1 LARYIRILALCAA
14 FVVSLQ
20 MLPAQT
26 STTGAVTG
34 VVTDPSGAVVSGVDV
49 ILINPATGEKQKTT
63 TNASGVYRLDLL
75 PPGNYSLTIDQPGFA
90 RLDAHVTISNAQVL
104 GENLKL
110 AMGSN
115 TQVVTV
121 QATEAQLQSE
131 NGDVSN
137 NVTQTQIEEV
147 PNSGNNMTYVTRITP
162 GMGTS
167 GGFGVEGSTT
177 LYTVDGMMNNDPYNN
192 AGNSGASNLMLGDS
206 EVQEATVT
214 GNGYSG
220 QYGGLAGAQVSFVT
234 KSGTNRIHGAA
245 NYYWTGRSLVA
256 NNWFNNLHGSPRPF
270 ENANQWSADIG
281 GPAIKDRL
289 FWYLD
294 TEGLRAI
301 LPSASTL
308 VLVPSPNLQA
318 VTLANLA
325 KNGLSASVP
334 YYNNMFSL
342 YNQAAKAHNTQPG
355 NGNGNLTGCPSTLTA
370 GELSTLGGSPGAC
383 TDYFEGSAT
392 NYANEWL
399 LTTRVDFSI
408 GANDHGFARSETDE
422 GAQPTYTDQ
431 INPIFNDISIQPQ
444 HSGQVNETHTFG
456 SRAVNNIVLSGLW
469 YGAMFGPSNVTATTG
484 VFPAQLSLND
494 STLYTLGGEDATFP
508 EGRNVTTLQLQDD
521 ALVNAGNHT
530 IKFGGRVYIV
540 KENDHYFTSGTIPS
554 EVASTLGAFINGG
567 SDPNVASETTQF
579 TQSFVPKPNHP
590 IMLSQL
596 AFYGEDDWKASR
608 TLTLTAALRL
618 DHQGNVRCLDHCLTL
633 PLNPFPEMTHDAT
646 IPYDKALAF
655 SQENVLPGL
664 QALEWQPRVGYA
676 YNPNILHQS
685 LVIRGGAGI
694 FFDGLP
700 GNIVETIVKNPPTK
714 NTFTVS
720 GDNLAST
727 QTSSNLYTDAVAYN
741 QAYTAGIANGGT
753 VASIKASLPA
763 SQQSHFSPPALYGP
777 ENNFKIYQIVKWNL
791 EVQKSFGTGT
801 TLSVNYLANY
811 GFNKPFTNAG
821 LNAYSTSIAGLP
833 TSAPDTRFGKVYY
846 IEAGGRSN
854 YNGLIT
860 TFTQRF
866 KNGDMFTAGYTYSK
880 SLDTLT
886 TAISSTT
893 TGTTDI
899 ASAVDPYHPDARYG
913 PASADL
919 RNFLQLDYVYN
930 LPFHNH
936 FYGGWQ
942 VAGAAFL
949 YSGLPFTVI
958 DTAATNSISGS
969 SATGGNYG
977 GSLIPNYNYSGEAS
991 CSRPNQ
997 ACLLASQFPKVGTT
1011 AYSTGSVDSSGPR
1024 NGFRGPDYIDTDI
1037 SLMKTIPLHFENG
1050 RFSFGAQAYN
1060 VLNHPNF
1067 SRPSATLNSST
1078 FGKIT
1083 STLNPSGIF
1092 SGVGGD
1098 DSPRILQI
1106 KGTLR
1111 F

>member
-1 LARYIRILALCAA
+1 MARYIRILALCAA

-34 VVTDPSGAVVSGVDV
+34 VVTDPSGAVVSGADV

-75 PPGNYSLTIDQPGFA
+75 QPGNYSLTVDQPGFA

-256 NNWFNNLHGSPRPF
+256 NNWFNNLHGTPRPF

-334 YYNNMFSL
+334 YYNNIFSL

-399 LTTRVDFSI
+399 LTTRVDFSL

-469 YGAMFGPSNVTATTG
+469 YGAMFGPSNVPATTA

-608 TLTLTAALRL
+608 TFTLTAALRL

-655 SQENVLPGL
+655 DQENVLPGL

-720 GDNLAST
+720 GDNLANT
-727 QTSSNLYTDAVAYN
+727 QTSSNLYADAVAYN

-833 TSAPDTRFGKVYY
+833 TSAPDARFGKVYY

-854 YNGLIT
+854 YSGLIT
-860 TFTQRF
+860 TFTQHF

-886 TAISSTT
+886 TAINSTT

-913 PASADL
+913 PASADI

-1011 AYSTGSVDSSGPR
+1011 AYSTGSVDSTGPR

-1037 SLMKTIPLHFENG
+1037 SLMKTIPVHFENG